1 MEKYIVYIE
10 HEWNRTDLTK
20 IRLSDHTLIIEKRR
34 HQGLSENQRLFL
46 CPFCDNKVE
55 TEQHFIMECKTF
67 EIFRQKLFEDI
78 TEIND
83 RFGLLDDT
91 EKFVFLLS
99 NPEVGKII
107 SEYLTRLCRSE
118 PT

>member
-1 MEKYIVYIE
+1 MS
-10 HEWNRTDLTK
+10 TK
-20 IRLSDHTLIIEKRR
+20 IRLSNHTLMIEKGR
-34 HQGLSENQRLFL
+34 HQGLLENQRL
-46 CPFCDNKVE
+46 CPFCTTKVE

-67 EIFRQKLFEDI
+67 EVFRQKLFEDI
-78 TEIND
+78 TEIYD

-107 SEYLTRLCRSE
+107 SEYLNKALQVRTYLVE
-118 PT
+118 NHKQNG

>member
-1 MEKYIVYIE
+1 M
-10 HEWNRTDLTK
+10 
-20 IRLSDHTLIIEKRR
+20 IEKGK
-34 HQGLSENQRLFL
+34 HQGLSENQML
-46 CPFCDNKVE
+46 CPFCNNKVE

-99 NPEVGKII
+99 NPEVGKIT
-107 SEYLTRLCRSE
+107 SEYLNKALQIRTYLVE
-118 PT
+118 NHKQNG